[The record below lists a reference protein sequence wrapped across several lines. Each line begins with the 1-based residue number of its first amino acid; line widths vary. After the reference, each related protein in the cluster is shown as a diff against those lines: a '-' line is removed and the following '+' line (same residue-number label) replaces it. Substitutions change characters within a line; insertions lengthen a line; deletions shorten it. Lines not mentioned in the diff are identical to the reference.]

1 MSHSKVRWDFW
12 NIISGGLMILFLI
25 FLVYPIGRLLKESV
39 YTDGKFTMEAFRM
52 FFSKSYYYE
61 SIFHSVKI
69 AFCVMAA
76 SLLMGIPFAYFYSFF
91 RLGGRKLL
99 FVLCLLCTMSAP
111 FIGAYAWI
119 LLMGNSGLITGILK
133 SFGING
139 VSIYGFGGIVFVQT
153 LKLFPLVVI
162 YMNGAF
168 RDIDNSLLEA
178 AESMGCKG
186 VDRFKRVIMAL
197 TMPTILAAALLVFMR
212 SFADFGT
219 PVLIGRGYS
228 TFPVLIYNQYLG
240 ENGTNYHFAAAI
252 SVYMNG
258 AFRDIDNSLLEAA
271 ESMGCKGVDRFKRV
285 IMALTMPT
293 ILAAALLVFMRSFA
307 DFGTPV
313 LIGRGYSTFPV
324 LIYNQYLGENGT
336 NYHFAAAISVIAVL
350 VTAVIFIIQKTASN
364 RFKFTINA
372 LHPVEPK
379 KATGLGNFLMHA
391 YCYLLVGISLLPQIY
406 IVNMSFR
413 NYKNSIL
420 KPGYSLI
427 NYQKALEKMLMRSVG
442 NTLIVSGLT
451 LAVIIVIAVLIAYLV
466 VRRNNLFNNAIDT
479 ISMMPYIMPGAVIGI
494 ALVVAFSRKPF
505 TLTGTLFIM
514 VIALAIRRMPFTSR
528 SATAAMMKIPVNIEE
543 AALSLGASKPAAFI
557 KITVPMMSSG
567 IISGAVLSFVS
578 IITEMSSGVILYNNR
593 TITLTISTYSAITSG
608 IYGVAAV
615 FATITM
621 LLTIICLVV
630 YLRFTK
636 LEDVKM

>member
-12 NIISGGLMILFLI
+12 NIISGGLMVLFLI

-61 SIFHSVKI
+61 SIVHSVKI

-76 SLLMGIPFAYFYSFF
+76 SLLLGIPFAYFYSFF

-197 TMPTILAAALLVFMR
+197 TMPTIM
-212 SFADFGT
+212 
-219 PVLIGRGYS
+219 
-228 TFPVLIYNQYLG
+228 
-240 ENGTNYHFAAAI
+240 
-252 SVYMNG
+252 
-258 AFRDIDNSLLEAA
+258 
-271 ESMGCKGVDRFKRV
+271 
-285 IMALTMPT
+285 
-293 ILAAALLVFMRSFA
+293 AAALLVFMRSFA

-442 NTLIVSGLT
+442 NTLIVSALT

>member
-1 MSHSKVRWDFW
+1 MIRKKKGDFW
-12 NIISGGLMILFLI
+12 SVISWILLAI
-25 FLVYPIGRLLKESV
+25 FLVFLIYPIGKLLIESV
-39 YTDGKFTMEAFRM
+39 YTDGKFTLSSFRQ
-52 FFSKSYYYE
+52 FFSKAYYYE
-61 SIFHSVKI
+61 SIFQSVKI
-69 AFCVMAA
+69 AVCAMFA
-76 SLLMGIPFAYFYSFF
+76 SLLLGVPFAYFYSFY
-91 RLGGRKLL
+91 RLGGRKVL

-119 LLMGNSGLITGILK
+119 LLMGNSGLITGFLK
-133 SFGING
+133 SIGISG
-139 VSIYGFGGIVFVQT
+139 ISIYGFGGIVFVQT

-186 VDRFKRVIMAL
+186 I
-197 TMPTILAAALLVFMR
+197 
-212 SFADFGT
+212 
-219 PVLIGRGYS
+219 
-228 TFPVLIYNQYLG
+228 
-240 ENGTNYHFAAAI
+240 
-252 SVYMNG
+252 
-258 AFRDIDNSLLEAA
+258 
-271 ESMGCKGVDRFKRV
+271 DRFKRV

-350 VTAVIFIIQKTASN
+350 VTAVIFLIQKTASN
-364 RFKFTINA
+364 RFKFTISA

-379 KATGLGNFLMHA
+379 KASGITNILMHA

-420 KPGYSLI
+420 KPGYSLV
-427 NYQKALEKMLMRSVG
+427 NYQKAMEKMLFRSIG
-442 NTLIVSGLT
+442 NTMIVSFVTLT
-451 LAVIIVIAVLIAYLV
+451 IIIVIAVLIAYLV
-466 VRRNNLFNNAIDT
+466 VRRSNFLNNAIDT

-494 ALVVAFSRKPF
+494 ALVVSFSRKPF
-505 TLTGTLFIM
+505 TLTGTLVIM
-514 VIALAIRRMPFTSR
+514 MIALAIRRMPFTSR
-528 SATAAMMKIPVNIEE
+528 SATAAMMKIPVSMEE
-543 AALSLGASKPAAFI
+543 AALNLGAPKVSAFT
-557 KITVPMMSSG
+557 KITVPLMSSG

-578 IITEMSSGVILYNNR
+578 IITEMSSGVILYNNK
-593 TITLTISTYSAITSG
+593 TITLTISTYSAISSG

-621 LLTIICLVV
+621 VLTVLCLVI
-630 YLRFTK
+630 YLKCTK
-636 LEDVKM
+636 MEDVRL

>member
-1 MSHSKVRWDFW
+1 MSHSKARFDFW
-12 NIISGGLMILFLI
+12 NICSLILMAVFLI
-25 FLVYPIGRLLKESV
+25 FLVYPIGGLLKEAVFSEGV
-39 YTDGKFTMEAFRM
+39 FTLDAFQEFFGKA
-52 FFSKSYYYE
+52 YYYE
-61 SIFHSVKI
+61 SIFHSVRI
-69 AFCVMAA
+69 AVCVMAA
-76 SLLMGIPFAYFYSFF
+76 SLILGIPFSYFYSFY
-91 RLGGRKLL
+91 RIRGRKVL

-119 LLMGNSGLITGILK
+119 LLMGNSGLITVFLK
-133 SFGING
+133 SIGLKGF
-139 VSIYGFGGIVFVQT
+139 SIYGFGGIVFVQT

-186 VDRFKRVIMAL
+186 VERFKRVIMAL

-219 PVLIGRGYS
+219 PVLIGRGY
-228 TFPVLIYNQYLG
+228 T
-240 ENGTNYHFAAAI
+240 
-252 SVYMNG
+252 
-258 AFRDIDNSLLEAA
+258 
-271 ESMGCKGVDRFKRV
+271 
-285 IMALTMPT
+285 
-293 ILAAALLVFMRSFA
+293 
-307 DFGTPV
+307 
-313 LIGRGYSTFPV
+313 TFPV

-350 VTAVIFIIQKTASN
+350 VTAIIFIIQKVASN

-379 KATGLGNFLMHA
+379 KPEGIGGILMHA
-391 YCYLLVGISLLPQIY
+391 FCYLLVGIALLPQIY

-413 NYKNSIL
+413 NYTNSIL
-420 KPGYSLI
+420 KPGYSLV
-427 NYQKALEKMLMRSVG
+427 NYQKAMEKMLVRSIR
-442 NTLIVSGLT
+442 NTLIVSVVT
-451 LAVIIVIAVLIAYLV
+451 LALIVVIAVLIAYLV
-466 VRRNNLFNNAIDT
+466 VRRNNWFNNMIDT

-494 ALVVAFSRKPF
+494 ALVIAFSKKPF
-505 TLTGTLFIM
+505 VLTGSLVIM
-514 VIALAIRRMPFTSR
+514 IIALAIRRMPFTSR
-528 SATAAMMKIPVNIEE
+528 SATAAMMKVPISVEE
-543 AALSLGASKPAAFI
+543 AALSLGAPKVTAFV

-578 IITEMSSGVILYNNR
+578 VITEMSSGVILYNNR
-593 TITLTISTYSAITSG
+593 TITLTISTYSAISSG

-621 LLTIICLVV
+621 LLTVICLVI
-630 YLRFTK
+630 YLKFTK